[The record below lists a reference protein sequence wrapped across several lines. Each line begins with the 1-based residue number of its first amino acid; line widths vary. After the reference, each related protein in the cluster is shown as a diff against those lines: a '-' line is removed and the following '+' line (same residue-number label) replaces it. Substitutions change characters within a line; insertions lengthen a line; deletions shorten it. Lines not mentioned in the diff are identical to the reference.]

1 MISTTVLWFTA
12 GVLAAADGGSWGP
25 PASVTHD
32 EQPCITYRAQIT
44 ANGNLAVDVK
54 LASGWHTFTMDND
67 KRAAAKL
74 GGKKALSSDK
84 PTQILPEAPALE
96 ITGPWLQPQPKDFS
110 QPDLRI
116 FSWGYEGE
124 ALFVAPAKA
133 IAGSSQA
140 PKIRIKAQACS
151 QTVCK
156 NIDLVVEAPVSKD
169 ASTAVQPTSLI
180 PVL

>member
-1 MISTTVLWFTA
+1 MTFIALVGVAA
-12 GVLAAADGGSWGP
+12 GILAADGAGWGS

-32 EQPCITYRAQIT
+32 DQPCITYRAQIT
-44 ANGNLAVDVK
+44 GSGRLAVEVK
-54 LASGWHTFTMDND
+54 LAAGWHTFTMDND

-84 PTQILPEAPALE
+84 PTQVLAESASLE

-124 ALFVAPAKA
+124 ALFMAPAKPA
-133 IAGSSQA
+133 AGSQA
-140 PKIRIKAQACS
+140 PKVRIKAQACT

-169 ASTAVQPTSLI
+169 ASTVPSPASLI